1 MLKKFWFFLLNFN
14 FYINRAL
21 AITEGESTST
31 TSTNGVTIKNPLQN
45 DTIKEALEG
54 IAQLIA
60 KIAVPIVAIMILVGA
75 YQILFSAGDP
85 EKVKTGRRTILY
97 TVIAYGIILIG
108 WGIASIIK
116 NLASST

>member
-21 AITEGESTST
+21 AITEGESTG
-31 TSTNGVTIKNPLQN
+31 TNGVTIKNPLQY

>member
-14 FYINRAL
+14 LFLNRAL
-21 AITEGESTST
+21 AVKEGGSPKGIT
-31 TSTNGVTIKNPLQN
+31 IPNPLQYG
-45 DTIKEALEG
+45 TIEEALKG
-54 IAQLIA
+54 IAEWIA
-60 KIAVPIVAIMILVGA
+60 KIAAPIVAIMILVGA

-108 WGIASIIK
+108 WGITSIIK

>member
-14 FYINRAL
+14 LFLNRAL
-21 AITEGESTST
+21 ANGEFRKGDKKSTS
-31 TSTNGVTIKNPLQN
+31 GITIPDPLQYG
-45 DTIKEALEG
+45 TIEKALEG
-54 IAQLIA
+54 IAQWIA
-60 KIAVPIVAIMILVGA
+60 KIAAPIVAIMILVGA

-108 WGIASIIK
+108 WGITSIIK